1 MIKLDS
7 AGQKLWMN
15 LYGGRENDI
24 GNAVNECKD
33 GGFIIAGE
41 TTSYGKGKSDILL
54 IKTDQLGKE
63 KWKTTVGSVGVD
75 IGNSVQELTKGGYI
89 ISGTSTISNLSFDSI
104 LIKTDKKGKV
114 SK

>member
-7 AGQKLWMN
+7 LGQKLWMN
-15 LYGGRENDI
+15 LYGGKEDDI
-24 GNAVNECKD
+24 ANAVSESKD
-33 GGFIIAGE
+33 GGFIITGE

-54 IKTDQLGKE
+54 LKTNQLGTE
-63 KWKTTVGSVGVD
+63 KWKKTVGGIGVD
-75 IGNSVQELTKGGYI
+75 IGKSVKELAKGGYI

-104 LIKTDKKGKV
+104 LIKTDKKGNV